1 MIFPP
6 ALVLLSVSALAFA
19 CASSTPAS
27 STPATITSE
36 PDASSQ
42 CDSVSFSPGSEVQPG
57 DDRFVGLQ
65 LFVLDTHGPATT
77 STLPAGVFDAADCKA
92 HACTVLSAPA
102 LLGHPG
108 TPMRIEVGNLADDQ
122 SFAVDVNGRPRGST
136 VELEVEMRLLKPSER
151 MSLAFSGIL
160 APGSVTHL
168 GTLRGREASGPE
180 VFAVV
185 TLGTP
190 EDAAEALKAWQIK
203 Q

>member
-1 MIFPP
+1 MISPP
-6 ALVLLSVSALAFA
+6 ALLLFSVGALAFA
-19 CASSTPAS
+19 CAA
-27 STPATITSE
+27 STPATTPPATTP

-42 CDSVSFSPGSEVQPG
+42 CNPVSQSGVEPD

-65 LFVLDTHGPATT
+65 LFVLDTNGPATT
-77 STLPAGVFDAADCKA
+77 STLPAAIFEAADCSA
-92 HACTVLSAPA
+92 HACTVVSAPA
-102 LLGHPG
+102 LLGHPH

-122 SFAVDVNGRPRGST
+122 AFAVDVAGRPRAST
-136 VELEVEMRLLKPSER
+136 VELEVEMRMLKPDEK

-190 EDAAEALKAWQIK
+190 QDAAEALKVWEMK